1 MTSPLC
7 NTFLVFLIASI
18 LTACGG
24 GGANAEN
31 TTPTEQSSKHEFR
44 ADVINLISATESAR
58 LNSKIDLFYKN
69 TGIDEVEIA
78 SNLNYLLKGSTSSF
92 GWEGLP
98 KANLT
103 FTVKDSYNNQSVL
116 STITM
121 EFNSSQ
127 PNFFLLAMGKSPSL
141 EKKTLRRVNKLD
153 GVQHSYRFTHANALA
168 PGDVDIYDV
177 DTKKALALNLSFTQT
192 SSVHVYDAS
201 LAETSIIVI
210 PAGTQ
215 PSFSNTA
222 NYLVQTSIS
231 HLETNHLNV
240 LVANP
245 DSPSS
250 WSIKQYSE

>member
-7 NTFLVFLIASI
+7 KTFLVFFIASI

-24 GGANAEN
+24 GGANSEA
-31 TTPTEQSSKHEFR
+31 TTPPDKSSKHEFR
-44 ADVINLISATESAR
+44 AEVINLISASATTR
-58 LNSKIDLFYKN
+58 LNSKVDLFYKN
-69 TGIDEVEIA
+69 AGIDEVEIA
-78 SNLNYLLKGSTSSF
+78 SNLNYLQKGSTSSF

-116 STITM
+116 STTTM

-127 PNFFLLAMGKSPSL
+127 PGFFLLAMGNSSSL
-141 EKKTLRRVNKLD
+141 EKKTLRRVNKLE
-153 GVQHSYRFTHANALA
+153 GALNSYRFTHANALA
-168 PGDVDIYDV
+168 PGSVDIYDV
-177 DTKKALALNLSFTQT
+177 DTKKALAVNLSFTQT
-192 SSVHVYDAS
+192 STVHVYDAD

-210 PAGTQ
+210 PSGTQ

-222 NYLVQTSIS
+222 NYLLQTSLS
-231 HLETNHLNV
+231 HLESNHLNV

-250 WSIKQYSE
+250 WSLKQYSE